1 MNGLYSAAEYRTQQ
15 LGPSPERRRL
25 EEVPQ
30 TGPVPVGLAR
40 LARDLPALVGV
51 GRGCAD
57 PFIEARDRPAR
68 RAADAHNHR
77 KVAPFPERLQEAG
90 IDQAR
95 FADPGAGEQQ
105 DQPLGQRQL

>member
-1 MNGLYSAAEYRTQQ
+1 MTSTGRSS
-15 LGPSPERRRL
+15 LGPRQNDDVLKKCHRL
-25 EEVPQ
+25 VRFQ
-30 TGPVPVGLAR
+30 LDFAR

-77 KVAPFPERLQEAG
+77 EVAPFPERLQEAG

-105 DQPLGQRQL
+105 DQPLGQHQL